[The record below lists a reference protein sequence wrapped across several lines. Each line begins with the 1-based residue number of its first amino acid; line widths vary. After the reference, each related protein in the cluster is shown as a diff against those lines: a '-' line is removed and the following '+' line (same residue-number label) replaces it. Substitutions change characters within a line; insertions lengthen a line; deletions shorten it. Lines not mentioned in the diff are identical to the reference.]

1 MKFEYDLAY
10 YSGEDMVYPTRPA
23 RPALPK
29 GADSHGIREY
39 ADVLEAHEKQ
49 LATYEDGVTAYRTE
63 QVRRIQQL
71 KQVLA
76 DDYDITLR
84 QCDLI
89 WDWARM
95 TRDGENLNAVL
106 ETFDHAYE
114 IVANFYN
121 VE

>member
-10 YSGEDMVYPTRPA
+10 YSGEDMVYPTRPV
-23 RPALPK
+23 RPAMPK
-29 GADSHGIREY
+29 SGDSHSIREY
-39 ADVLEAHEKQ
+39 ADQLEEYEKLLAIHE
-49 LATYEDGVTAYRTE
+49 VSIRAYRAE
-63 QVRRIQQL
+63 QDRRIQQL
-71 KQVLA
+71 KQALA
-76 DDYDITLR
+76 DDYDINSA

-95 TRDGENLNAVL
+95 TRDGENLDVVL
-106 ETFDHAYE
+106 ETFDHVYE

>member
-10 YSGEDMVYPTRPA
+10 YSGEDMVYPTRPV
-23 RPALPK
+23 RPAMPK
-29 GADSHGIREY
+29 SGDSHSIREY
-39 ADVLEAHEKQ
+39 ADVLEEYEKL

-76 DDYDITLR
+76 DDYDITPR

-95 TRDGENLNAVL
+95 TRDGENLNVVL
-106 ETFDHAYE
+106 ETFDDIYE
-114 IVANFYN
+114 IVVKFHNA
-121 VE
+121 E

>member
-10 YSGEDMVYPTRPA
+10 YSGEDMVYPTRPV

-29 GADSHGIREY
+29 GGDSHSIRQY
-39 ADVLEAHEKQ
+39 ADVLEEYEKL
-49 LATYEDGVTAYRTE
+49 LATYEDGVTAYRAE

-76 DDYDITLR
+76 DDYDINSA

-95 TRDGENLNAVL
+95 TRDGENLNVVL
-106 ETFDHAYE
+106 ETFDDIYE
-114 IVANFYN
+114 IVVKFHNA
-121 VE
+121 E